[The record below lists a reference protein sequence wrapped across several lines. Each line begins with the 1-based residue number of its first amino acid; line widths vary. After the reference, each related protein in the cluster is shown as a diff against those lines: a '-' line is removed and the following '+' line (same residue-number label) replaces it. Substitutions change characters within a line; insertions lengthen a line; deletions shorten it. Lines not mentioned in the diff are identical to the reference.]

1 MKRYYFFSELL
12 IDYRKFYKLSQL
24 DFANNIEVDLRT
36 VQRWEKD
43 LTLISSDKEE
53 DFVLET
59 LIPYQLVRNLNAKVP
74 IPTFY
79 DFKIRKYSLNK
90 LTNNLPKA
98 KWFKEHINL
107 KSKQLRRIDFDYDK
121 KYLKKFIKKEK
132 KDSHILN
139 EDLLRRATI
148 LLPELNNILT
158 SESGFY
164 SGHSIILPLKES
176 AYQKLKNRTIQNKD
190 LRESDLVDFRNL
202 AKPIFYSY
210 DISGDCN
217 DTIYYIVTS
226 LLRFFKENDKTDY
239 LFCTYNDRDDGFEL
253 NQQAGLNVVWEDKE
267 LQKVLATK
275 YLPRFMEGNYRQF
288 LADINQ

>member
-1 MKRYYFFSELL
+1 MKRYYSFSELL

-24 DFANNIEVDLRT
+24 DFANSIEVDLRT

-43 LTLISSDKEE
+43 LTLVSSDKEE

-59 LIPYQLVRNLNAKVP
+59 LMPYQLLRNLNAKVP

-90 LTNNLPKA
+90 LTNNMPKA
-98 KWFKEHINL
+98 KWFKEQINL
-107 KSKQLRRIDFDYDK
+107 KSKQLRHIDFDYDK
-121 KYLKKFIKKEK
+121 KYLKKFIKKAK

-139 EDLLRRATI
+139 EGLLKRATI

-176 AYQKLKNRTIQNKD
+176 AYKKLKNRSIQNKD

-202 AKPIFYSY
+202 DKPIFYNY
-210 DISGDCN
+210 DVSADCN
-217 DTIYYIVTS
+217 YTFFYIATAF
-226 LLRFFKENDKTDY
+226 LRFFKEHDKTDY
-239 LFCTYNDRDDGFEL
+239 LFCTYSDRDDGFEL
-253 NQQAGLNVVWEDKE
+253 NQQAGLNIVWEDKE
-267 LQKVLATK
+267 LQKVLGTK
-275 YLPRFMEGNYRQF
+275 YPPRFMEGNYRQF
-288 LADINQ
+288 LADLN

>member
-1 MKRYYFFSELL
+1 MKRYYAFSDLL

-24 DFANNIEVDLRT
+24 DFANNIKVDLRT

-79 DFKIRKYSLNK
+79 DFNIRKYSLDEF
-90 LTNNLPKA
+90 TNNLPKA
-98 KWFKEHINL
+98 EWFKEHINL
-107 KSKQLRRIDFDYDK
+107 KSKQLRPIDFDYDK
-121 KYLKKFIKKEK
+121 KYLRKFIKKAN

-139 EDLLRRATI
+139 EDLLKRATV

-176 AYQKLKNRTIQNKD
+176 AYQKLKNKTLQNKD
-190 LRESDLVDFRNL
+190 LNESDLVNFRNL
-202 AKPIFYSY
+202 DKPIFYNY
-210 DISGDCN
+210 DISADCN
-217 DTIYYIVTS
+217 YTYYYLATAF
-226 LLRFFKENDKTDY
+226 LRFFKEHDNTDY
-239 LFCTYNDRDDGFEL
+239 LFCTYSDRDDGYVL
-253 NQQAGLNVVWEDKE
+253 NKQAGLNIIWEDKA
-267 LQKVLATK
+267 LQKVLGTT
-275 YLPRFMEGNYRQF
+275 YPPRFMEGNYRQF
-288 LADINQ
+288 LADLN

>member
-1 MKRYYFFSELL
+1 MKRYYAFSDLL

-24 DFANNIEVDLRT
+24 DFANNIKVDLRT

-79 DFKIRKYSLNK
+79 DFNIRKYSLDEF
-90 LTNNLPKA
+90 TNNLPKA
-98 KWFKEHINL
+98 EWFKEHINL
-107 KSKQLRRIDFDYDK
+107 KSKQLRPIDFDYDK
-121 KYLKKFIKKEK
+121 KYLRKFIKKAN

-139 EDLLRRATI
+139 EDLLKRATV

-176 AYQKLKNRTIQNKD
+176 AYQKLKNRTLQNKD
-190 LRESDLVDFRNL
+190 LNESDLVNFRNL
-202 AKPIFYSY
+202 DKPIFYNY
-210 DISGDCN
+210 DISADCN
-217 DTIYYIVTS
+217 YTYYYLATAF
-226 LLRFFKENDKTDY
+226 LRFFKEHDNTDY
-239 LFCTYNDRDDGFEL
+239 LFCTYSDRDDGYVL
-253 NQQAGLNVVWEDKE
+253 NKQAGLNIIWEDKA
-267 LQKVLATK
+267 LQKVLGTT
-275 YLPRFMEGNYRQF
+275 YPPRFMEGTYRQF
-288 LADINQ
+288 LADLI

>member
-1 MKRYYFFSELL
+1 MKRYYAFSDLL

-24 DFANNIEVDLRT
+24 DFANNIKVDLRT

-79 DFKIRKYSLNK
+79 DFNIRKYSLDEF
-90 LTNNLPKA
+90 TNNLPKA
-98 KWFKEHINL
+98 EWFKEHINL
-107 KSKQLRRIDFDYDK
+107 KSKQLRPIDFDYDK
-121 KYLKKFIKKEK
+121 KYLRKFIKKAN

-139 EDLLRRATI
+139 EDLLKRATV

-176 AYQKLKNRTIQNKD
+176 AYQKLKNKTLQNKD
-190 LRESDLVDFRNL
+190 LNESDLVNFRNL
-202 AKPIFYSY
+202 DKPIFYNY
-210 DISGDCN
+210 DISADCN
-217 DTIYYIVTS
+217 YTYYYLATAF
-226 LLRFFKENDKTDY
+226 LRFFKEHDNTDY
-239 LFCTYNDRDDGFEL
+239 LFCTYSDRDDGYVL
-253 NQQAGLNVVWEDKE
+253 NKQAGLNIIWEDKA
-267 LQKVLATK
+267 LQKVLGTT
-275 YLPRFMEGNYRQF
+275 YPPRFMEGTYRQF
-288 LADINQ
+288 LADLI

>member
-1 MKRYYFFSELL
+1 MKRYYAFSDLL

-24 DFANNIEVDLRT
+24 DFANNIKVDLRT

-79 DFKIRKYSLNK
+79 DFNIRKYSLDEF
-90 LTNNLPKA
+90 TNNLPKA
-98 KWFKEHINL
+98 EWFKEHINL
-107 KSKQLRRIDFDYDK
+107 KSKQLRPIDFDYDK
-121 KYLKKFIKKEK
+121 KYLGKFIKKAN

-139 EDLLRRATI
+139 EDLLKRATV

-176 AYQKLKNRTIQNKD
+176 AYQKLKNKTLQNKD
-190 LRESDLVDFRNL
+190 LNESDLVNFRNL
-202 AKPIFYSY
+202 DKPIFYNY
-210 DISGDCN
+210 DISADCN
-217 DTIYYIVTS
+217 YTYYYLATAF
-226 LLRFFKENDKTDY
+226 LRFFKEHDNTDY
-239 LFCTYNDRDDGFEL
+239 LFCTYSDRDDGYVL
-253 NQQAGLNVVWEDKE
+253 NKQAGLNIIWEDKA
-267 LQKVLATK
+267 LQKVLGTT
-275 YLPRFMEGNYRQF
+275 YPPRFMEGTYRQF
-288 LADINQ
+288 LADLI

>member
-1 MKRYYFFSELL
+1 MKRYYSFSELL
-12 IDYRKFYKLSQL
+12 IDYREFYKLSQL
-24 DFANNIEVDLRT
+24 DLANSIEVDLRT

-43 LTLISSDKEE
+43 LTLVSSDKEE

-59 LIPYQLVRNLNAKVP
+59 LMPYQLLRNLNAKVP

-98 KWFKEHINL
+98 KWFKEQINL
-107 KSKQLRRIDFDYDK
+107 KSKQLRHIDFDYDK
-121 KYLKKFIKKEK
+121 KYLKKFIKKAK

-139 EDLLRRATI
+139 EGLLKRATI

-176 AYQKLKNRTIQNKD
+176 AYKKLKNRSIQNKD

-202 AKPIFYSY
+202 DKPIFYNY
-210 DISGDCN
+210 DVSADCN
-217 DTIYYIVTS
+217 YTFFYIATAF
-226 LLRFFKENDKTDY
+226 LRFFKEHDKTDY
-239 LFCTYNDRDDGFEL
+239 LFCTYSDRDDGFEL
-253 NQQAGLNVVWEDKE
+253 NQQAGLNIVWEDKE
-267 LQKVLATK
+267 LQKVLGTK
-275 YLPRFMEGNYRQF
+275 YPPRFMEGNYRQF
-288 LADINQ
+288 LADLN

>member
-12 IDYRKFYKLSQL
+12 IDYRKFYNLSQL
-24 DFANNIEVDLRT
+24 DFANNINVDLRT

-79 DFKIRKYSLNK
+79 DFKIRKYSLDE
-90 LTNNLPKA
+90 LTNDLPKA
-98 KWFKEHINL
+98 EWFKEHINL
-107 KSKQLRRIDFDYDK
+107 KSKQLRPIDFDYDK
-121 KYLKKFIKKEK
+121 KYLRKFIRKAK

-139 EDLLRRATI
+139 EGLLKRATL

-176 AYQKLKNRTIQNKD
+176 TYQKLKSRTITNKN
-190 LRESDLVDFRNL
+190 LNESDLVDFRNL
-202 AKPIFYSY
+202 DKPIFYSY
-210 DISGDCN
+210 DISADCN
-217 DTIYYIVTS
+217 YTYYYLATAF
-226 LLRFFKENDKTDY
+226 LRFFKERDQTDY
-239 LFCTYNDRDDGFEL
+239 LFCTYSDRDDGYEL
-253 NQQAGLNVVWEDKE
+253 NQQAGLHIVWEDKA
-267 LQKVLATK
+267 LQKILGTK
-275 YLPRFMEGNYRQF
+275 YPPRFMEGNYRKF
-288 LADINQ
+288 LADLN

>member
-1 MKRYYFFSELL
+1 MKRYYSFGELL

-24 DFANNIEVDLRT
+24 DLANNIKVDLRT

-59 LIPYQLVRNLNAKVP
+59 LIPYQLIRNLNAKVP

-79 DFKIRKYSLNK
+79 DFKIRKYSLDEI
-90 LTNNLPKA
+90 TNNLPKA

-107 KSKQLRRIDFDYDK
+107 ISKQLRPIDFDYDN
-121 KYLKKFIKKEK
+121 KYLRKFIKKAE

-139 EDLLRRATI
+139 EGLLKQATV

-176 AYQKLKNRTIQNKD
+176 TYQKLRNRTIHNKD
-190 LRESDLVDFRNL
+190 LNESDLVDFRKFD
-202 AKPIFYSY
+202 KPIFYSY
-210 DISGDCN
+210 DISADCN
-217 DTIYYIVTS
+217 YTYYYIATAF
-226 LLRFFKENDKTDY
+226 LRFFKEHHKTDY
-239 LFCTYNDRDDGFEL
+239 LFCTYSDRDDGYEL
-253 NQQAGLNVVWEDKE
+253 NQQAGLNIVWEDKE
-267 LQKVLATK
+267 LQKVLSTK
-275 YLPRFMEGNYRQF
+275 YPPRFMEGNYRQF
-288 LADINQ
+288 LADLN

>member
-12 IDYRKFYKLSQL
+12 IDYRKFYNLSQL
-24 DFANNIEVDLRT
+24 DFANNINVDLRT

-79 DFKIRKYSLNK
+79 DFKIRKYSLDE

-98 KWFKEHINL
+98 KWFKEHISL
-107 KSKQLRRIDFDYDK
+107 RSKQLRPIDFDYDK
-121 KYLKKFIKKEK
+121 KYLRKFIKKAK

-139 EDLLRRATI
+139 EGLLKQATV

-176 AYQKLKNRTIQNKD
+176 TYQKLKNRSIQNKD
-190 LRESDLVDFRNL
+190 LNESDLVDFRKL
-202 AKPIFYSY
+202 DKPIFYSY
-210 DISGDCN
+210 DISADCN
-217 DTIYYIVTS
+217 YTFYYIATAF
-226 LLRFFKENDKTDY
+226 LRFFKELDKTDY
-239 LFCTYNDRDDGFEL
+239 LFCTYSDRDDGFEL
-253 NQQAGLNVVWEDKE
+253 NQQAGLNIVWEDKE
-267 LQKVLATK
+267 LQKVLGTK
-275 YLPRFMEGNYRQF
+275 YPPRFMEGNYRQF
-288 LADINQ
+288 LADLN

>member
-1 MKRYYFFSELL
+1 MKRYYAFSELL

-24 DFANNIEVDLRT
+24 DFSNNIKVDLRT

-59 LIPYQLVRNLNAKVP
+59 LMPYQLVRNLNAKVP

-79 DFKIRKYSLNK
+79 DFKIRKYSLDE
-90 LTNNLPKA
+90 LTNDLPKA
-98 KWFKEHINL
+98 EWFKEHINL
-107 KSKQLRRIDFDYDK
+107 KSNQLRPIDFDYDK
-121 KYLKKFIKKEK
+121 KYLRKFIKKAK

-139 EDLLRRATI
+139 ESLLKRATI
-148 LLPELNNILT
+148 LLPELNNIFT

-190 LRESDLVDFRNL
+190 LNESDLVDYRTL
-202 AKPIFYSY
+202 DKPIFYNY

-217 DTIYYIVTS
+217 DTIYYIIAAF
-226 LLRFFKENDKTDY
+226 LRFFKEIEETDY
-239 LFCTYNDRDDGFEL
+239 LFCTYNDREDGFKL
-253 NQQAGLNVVWEDKE
+253 NKQTGLKIVWEDKE
-267 LQKVLATK
+267 LHKSLGTT
-275 YLPRFMEGNYRQF
+275 YTPRFMEGNYRQF
-288 LADINQ
+288 LDDLI

>member
-1 MKRYYFFSELL
+1 MKRYYSFSALL

-59 LIPYQLVRNLNAKVP
+59 LIPYQIVRNLNAKVP

-98 KWFKEHINL
+98 NWFKEQINL
-107 KSKQLRRIDFDYDK
+107 KSKQLRGIDFDFDK
-121 KYLKKFIKKEK
+121 KYLKKFIKKGK

-190 LRESDLVDFRNL
+190 LRENDLVDFRNL
-202 AKPIFYSY
+202 DKPIFYSY
-210 DISGDCN
+210 DVSGDCN
-217 DTIYYIVTS
+217 DTIYYIVTAV
-226 LLRFFKENDKTDY
+226 LRFFKENTKTDY

-267 LQKVLATK
+267 LQKVLGTK
-275 YLPRFMEGNYRQF
+275 YPPRFMEGNYRQF
-288 LADINQ
+288 LADLN